1 MNCLDQTSMN
11 KNLLT
16 FFSTLKNRLTFFF
29 FILEMKNLLTRK
41 PIFKKCLSSFKL
53 DKKETQPFITGE
65 IQAGPMGLVKFTLLQ
80 AYLHI

>member
-1 MNCLDQTSMN
+1 MNCLDQTSMSMN

-29 FILEMKNLLTRK
+29 S
-41 PIFKKCLSSFKL
+41 IFKKCLSSFKL
-53 DKKETQPFITGE
+53 DQKETQPFITGE